1 MSQVG
6 GIVAIL
12 AGHRSGTPFDSV
24 EFRRC
29 SDMLS
34 RVGGIVGL
42 QSTLLVISLVWQLR
56 TNALAKFDT
65 LLNRAGCPRMTRQ
78 YYVRFC

>member
-1 MSQVG
+1 MLQVG

-34 RVGGIVGL
+34 RVGGNVGL
-42 QSTLLVISLVWQLR
+42 RSSMLLISLVQLCM
-56 TNALAKFDT
+56 NALVQFDT

-78 YYVRFC
+78 YYVRVC